1 MKRWALMLALV
12 LAAGCSAGS
21 DTEAELRAEIAEL
34 RAEIEAERETETTTT
49 STTTMTTTMTTT
61 TTTVPG
67 VTREECRTR
76 IREALNERIERDQR
90 DRDREQDA
98 LYEDDW
104 DTYWALRALS
114 HRRIAS
120 DIRTAVSLTEWHDQN
135 CRGRYGFDDY
145 EDGGMLRTD
154 IYSLMELR
162 IMSCGPDMECLR
174 ETTELCRSVLRPAGF
189 RC

>member
-49 STTTMTTTMTTT
+49 STTTMTTTTTT

-90 DRDREQDA
+90 DRDRVQDA

-120 DIRTAVSLTEWHDQN
+120 DIRTAVSLAEWHDEN

-154 IYSLMELR
+154 VYSLMELR
-162 IMSCGPDMECLR
+162 TMSCGTDMECHR
-174 ETTELCRSVLRPAGF
+174 ETTELCRSVLRPAGL